1 MSHKLNGTQN
11 IGNMLANQMSIF
23 TTFFAMA
30 PSSGQNELI
39 HVTLTFLRFLTKIFN
54 QKFREMLKK
63 FQTAFNFRF
72 FFSKIFEIFLYQPW
86 PFGLVRLRS
95 VRTTMISFQLKNIE
109 TEKISIV
116 QK

>member
-1 MSHKLNGTQN
+1 MSHKLNETQN

-54 QKFREMLKK
+54 QKFREMLKN
-63 FQTAFNFRF
+63 FQTAFNFSIF
-72 FFSKIFEIFLYQPW
+72 FFKNFRNFSLSTMA
-86 PFGLVRLRS
+86 VRAGASSFSPDNHDFVS
-95 VRTTMISFQLKNIE
+95 V
-109 TEKISIV
+109 EKY
-116 QK
+116 